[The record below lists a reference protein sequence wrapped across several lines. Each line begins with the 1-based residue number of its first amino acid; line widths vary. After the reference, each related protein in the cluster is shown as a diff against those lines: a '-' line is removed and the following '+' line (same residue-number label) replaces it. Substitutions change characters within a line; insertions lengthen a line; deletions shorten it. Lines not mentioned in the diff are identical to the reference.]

1 MVSAE
6 GMLDLMTD
14 APTLDSIERQLC
26 TELQTLQGLKP
37 GAVAVDT
44 PLASLGV
51 DSLKLVSLLLAIEQ
65 KFGVNLMKI
74 GMKPQDMQ
82 TVRTLAAAVHAGRKA

>member
-1 MVSAE
+1 MA
-6 GMLDLMTD
+6 D

-26 TELQTLQGLKP
+26 TELQTLLGLKP
-37 GAVAVDT
+37 GAVAADT

-51 DSLKLVSLLLAIEQ
+51 DSLRLVSLLLVIEQ

-74 GMKPQDMQ
+74 GMKPDDMRS
-82 TVRTLAAAVHAGRKA
+82 VRTLAAAVNAGRKA